1 MTKTRQIFLHAAVW
15 ASILLFFML
24 MSGNGQISYKSVVLI
39 VYFGLINI
47 ALFYI
52 NYLVILPKLL
62 NNKKYLL
69 CGLSIAGLVLIAGI
83 FKYGLAT
90 IFSDIVLVRGEK
102 KQYHLTFW
110 DYYLSAI
117 FIGCFFMFL
126 STALKFMV
134 DWFVNEKIKA
144 NLENEKLSAE
154 LAFLKSQVNP
164 HFLFNTLNNIYSL
177 AYQQSDKTP
186 AAILKLS
193 EIMRYMLY
201 ESNEDMVEL
210 SKEIRY
216 LENYIELQRLRFKN
230 QAYVSLHISGDADN
244 HKIMPLVLIS
254 FVENAF
260 KHGVATD
267 EHHPIDIHIVIEPD
281 KLIFKV
287 SNRVNKLNKDETG
300 GIGLLNVRKRLDLF
314 YHKHY
319 NLEINNHPDHYTSEL
334 SLDLKA

>member
-24 MSGNGQISYKSVVLI
+24 LSGSGKITYKAVIMVG
-39 VYFGLINI
+39 YFGLINI
-47 ALFYI
+47 ATFYI
-52 NYLVILPKLL
+52 NYLIILPKLL
-62 NNKKYLL
+62 NKRKYLL
-69 CGLSIAGLVLIAGI
+69 CGVTIAGLVLVSGLV
-83 FKYGLAT
+83 KYGLAI
-90 IFSDIVLVRGEK
+90 IFEDLVLVRGEN
-102 KQYHLTFW
+102 QEHRLSFW
-110 DYYLSAI
+110 SYYLSAI

-134 DWFVNEKIKA
+134 DWFINEKVRT
-144 NLENEKLSAE
+144 NLENEKLTAE
-154 LAFLKSQVNP
+154 LAFLKSQINP

-186 AAILKLS
+186 AAVLKLS

-201 ESNEDMVEL
+201 ESNEDMVDL

-230 QAYVSLHISGDADN
+230 DAYVDLQIIGEAQDQ
-244 HKIMPLVLIS
+244 KIMPLVLIS

-267 EHHPIDIHIVIEPD
+267 EQHPIEISINIEPER
-281 KLIFKV
+281 LIFKV
-287 SNRVNKLNKDETG
+287 SNTVHKLNKDLTG
-300 GIGLLNVRKRLDLF
+300 GIGLINVKKRLDLF
-314 YHKHY
+314 YHRHY
-319 NLEINNHPDHYTSEL
+319 NLEIDNHSDRYTSEL
-334 SLDLKA
+334 CLDLRP